1 MKNWEET
8 AVKIA
13 EEAIKKYGDN
23 KEEAERFI
31 FLEACD
37 CNDAKHYRL
46 SCQAILDALFTD
58 HKALTEAKTQTRN
71 AYKVSTCLEDIS
83 RTLAVAMICNEAMEH
98 YNKKVK
104 KEEE

>member
-31 FLEACD
+31 FIEVCD

-46 SCQAILDALFTD
+46 SCQAILDALFTN
-58 HKALTEAKTQTRN
+58 HKTLEEAKKQMVN
-71 AYKVSTCLEDIS
+71 VYKASTCLEDIS
-83 RTLAVAMICNEAMEH
+83 RALALTMICNEAMEH
-98 YNKKVK
+98 YNKKAK